1 MTLDWE
7 TTRRMLAESL
17 GLSEEDLGA
26 SKQEEETEDENLDL
40 YEESTM
46 SELEIIES
54 EFEEDVFETIL
65 EDIEDEDE
73 EDEDEDEDEVEDGD
87 WEQIN
92 DSNLYDEDEDE
103 EDEDEWIE
111 NEQSK
116 EDASNPGD
124 YELTIESPILKRFM
138 TFRKKLTSQ
147 KSYGSNII
155 ITDDGIA
162 TDFDYNYFRDTS
174 KVKACIVASSE
185 NTITGS
191 EFKVRS
197 DLDKTIASAA
207 KAAKQVTFKRSD
219 ASNKDGDAIYSFE
232 IETEAVSFDPYEHR
246 KSWRLETET
255 VKIKDGI
262 KSDFEI
268 TDLKEFAK
276 NVRLASQLT
285 SRIYFKSIFSCLS

>member
-73 EDEDEDEDEVEDGD
+73 EDEDEDEVEDGD

-103 EDEDEWIE
+103 ESGE
-111 NEQSK
+111 
-116 EDASNPGD
+116 G
-124 YELTIESPILKRFM
+124 
-138 TFRKKLTSQ
+138 
-147 KSYGSNII
+147 
-155 ITDDGIA
+155 
-162 TDFDYNYFRDTS
+162 
-174 KVKACIVASSE
+174 
-185 NTITGS
+185 
-191 EFKVRS
+191 EFK
-197 DLDKTIASAA
+197 
-207 KAAKQVTFKRSD
+207 TFKTLVFLTGISIVVNQKNN
-219 ASNKDGDAIYSFE
+219 AM
-232 IETEAVSFDPYEHR
+232 
-246 KSWRLETET
+246 
-255 VKIKDGI
+255 VK
-262 KSDFEI
+262 
-268 TDLKEFAK
+268 
-276 NVRLASQLT
+276 N
-285 SRIYFKSIFSCLS
+285 SIFLMLAWHRVSPE